1 MKHDDLFYITNLI
14 SADSYRV
21 NKLYN
26 NVSSVIKN
34 GEI

>member
-1 MKHDDLFYITNLI
+1 MNYDELFYITNLI

-21 NKLYN
+21 NKLHN